1 MADDFVNFYWIGK
14 RSPIV
19 RETTSIVTQR
29 SREVAF
35 DVPHSG
41 KRKTLFGEEIIL
53 LRYIML
59 AILKKIR
66 SQRRRSLLRCEYPR
80 NCLFIFPAVS
90 WFLLS

>member
-14 RSPIV
+14 RPVV

-35 DVPHSG
+35 DMPHSG
-41 KRKTLFGEEIIL
+41 KRKTLFEGEIIL
-53 LRYIML
+53 PCYIML